1 MNYTKKFHTFFKND
15 NFYLLNYSNGLA
27 EFRTETIEDGFLT
40 YYDIICSIK
49 DSNLELMED
58 EYGEGFVYTIDV
70 IYDLAELVKEI
81 TQHDVFT
88 IKSDVLFS
96 LIKRRN
102 EQKI

>member
-15 NFYLLNYSNGLA
+15 NFYLLYYSNGLA
-27 EFRTETIEDGFLT
+27 EFRTKTIEDGF
-40 YYDIICSIK
+40 IK

-58 EYGEGFVYTIDV
+58 EYGECFVYTIDA

-96 LIKRRN
+96 LINRKN